1 MTGHRP
7 WETLLE
13 RLSPERREAIAEGA
27 AKMRVDIERHSRT
40 DEEHRAHREASAAGR
55 GRHARP
61 RRDDLRR
68 ATPR

>member
-27 AKMRVDIERHSRT
+27 AKMRVDIERHRQDFSRT
-40 DEEHRAHREASAAGR
+40 DEEHRAHREASAAEG
-55 GRHARP
+55 AR
-61 RRDDLRR
+61 
-68 ATPR
+68 TTS